1 MLIINKKY
9 KVEEIDPSGKLY
21 QNVSRAYL
29 VSSNNEKC
37 ILDYHSTLLRLNN
50 EDVLNIQIYDNYEK
64 EVKCDYQMNGRIYN
78 LEDNND
84 HIKIYASYG
93 GLLMIQNVEKG
104 EIQGITNRTEISLLV
119 SKI

>member
-29 VSSNNEKC
+29 VSSNDEKC
-37 ILDYHSTLLRLNN
+37 ILDYHSTLMKLNN

-78 LEDNND
+78 IEECDD
-84 HIKIYASYG
+84 KVKVYASFG
-93 GLLMIQNVEKG
+93 GLLMIQSVDKG
-104 EIQGITNRTEISLLV
+104 EVQGITNRTQISLLV